1 MAKKKE
7 KDMTKKNNSSAKK
20 KKLDTKKLER
30 ELNSSTDEEQ
40 VRRMLRIILGVVAF
54 LALVWASYSLIN
66 GDLFKK
72 KEEEKEVEI
81 QNDVILAGTTFN
93 RSEQDYYVLFYDFDG
108 VNNKECSTIFTIYKN
123 NKYDGIKMF
132 TVDLGDKMNSKV
144 VVTDRTLVNTN
155 DAASLKVMDATLVKV
170 SNGKVVETYAGI
182 EELNSYKSTLLN

>member
-7 KDMTKKNNSSAKK
+7 NDITKKKNSSAKK
-20 KKLDTKKLER
+20 KKIDTKKLEK
-30 ELNSSTDEEQ
+30 ELNTSTEEEQ
-40 VRRMLRIILGVVAF
+40 ARRMLRILLGVVAF

-93 RSEQDYYVLFYDFDG
+93 RSEQEYYVLFYDFDG
-108 VNNKECSTIFTIYKN
+108 ANKYDCSTIYTIYKN
-123 NKYDGIKMF
+123 NKSTGIKMF
-132 TVDLGDKMNSKV
+132 TVDLGDKLNSKV

-170 SNGKVVETYAGI
+170 SSGKVVETYAGI
-182 EELNSYKSTLLN
+182 NELNNYKSTLLN